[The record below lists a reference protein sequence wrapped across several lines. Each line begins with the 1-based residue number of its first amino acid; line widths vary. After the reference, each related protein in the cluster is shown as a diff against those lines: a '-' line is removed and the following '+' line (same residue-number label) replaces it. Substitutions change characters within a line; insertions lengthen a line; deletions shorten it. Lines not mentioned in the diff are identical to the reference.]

1 MRYFNTVFV
10 VFLLLLT
17 SGCVS
22 RIADKES
29 DKTAP
34 QKFTAKDVQA
44 GKVLAEK
51 YMNALVEAVKTKDFN
66 KISPYLQVDMLSVR
80 QKKTVFNEMCK
91 RFELNGKIVS
101 HTLVGVF
108 DQTLCKDYVWQIDFE
123 KQTTSEKLPVLKTTM
138 LYTIRVVVSDG
149 KPEIVRARLIQ
160 L

>member
-1 MRYFNTVFV
+1 
-10 VFLLLLT
+10 
-17 SGCVS
+17 
-22 RIADKES
+22 
-29 DKTAP
+29 
-34 QKFTAKDVQA
+34 
-44 GKVLAEK
+44 
-51 YMNALVEAVKTKDFN
+51 
-66 KISPYLQVDMLSVR
+66 
-80 QKKTVFNEMCK
+80 MCK

-101 HTLVGVF
+101 HTPVGVF